1 MRLWLWLIGWWR
13 SLWDRPFRTVHL
25 EEVPD
30 SLVPKTIYVIG
41 EGEYRWFVAMIC
53 PCGCG
58 ETLNMS
64 LLEDARPRWKLSE
77 HPNGT
82 VSLQPSVWRK
92 IGCRSHFFIVDGRV
106 KWCR

>member
-1 MRLWLWLIGWWR
+1 MWLLGWWR
-13 SLWDRPFRTVHL
+13 SLWDRPFRTVYL

-30 SLVPKTIYVIG
+30 SLATKTIYVIG
-41 EGEYRWFVAMIC
+41 EGEYRWFVAMTC

-64 LLEDARPRWKLSE
+64 LLEDARPRWKLRE
-77 HPNGT
+77 NPDGT

-92 IGCRSHFFIVDGRV
+92 IGCRSHFFFVGGHV